1 MPNNLIKLILLGVIS
16 FPSFAEMDNT
26 MCKSQYNNF
35 STAPSAIKLKIKDA
49 GSGQVMNVVLRN
61 DDYYIYTKLDK
72 GVLNGKQ
79 YIEYMTELDGQV
91 HSVDLRKLKEVL
103 RSRRLGNVND
113 EKIEA
118 FFTRNIAFERAM
130 LLDELGVKDKKA
142 LIETYFNIAFSKKY
156 GLLKLDYYEK
166 YNENPAF
173 IALLIGLGLCVGWG
187 DIAPVLTIKI
197 E

>member
-79 YIEYMTELDGQV
+79 YIEYMTELDGHV
-91 HSVDLRKLKEVL
+91 HSVDLKKLKEML
-103 RSRRLGNVND
+103 RLRWYTIKKNSDG
-113 EKIEA
+113 
-118 FFTRNIAFERAM
+118 FFEQDIAFERAM
-130 LLDELGVKDKKA
+130 TLDELGVKDKKA
-142 LIETYFNIAFSKKY
+142 LIETYFDFASSKDY
-156 GLLKLDYYEK
+156 GFLRLNYYEK
-166 YNENPAF
+166 YNRNPAF